1 MRVLK
6 PKNISDNEQGS
17 ALVYTLMVLLLLSL
31 LGMLVGMVT
40 VGSYKL
46 SDSNRDYTSAYYI
59 AEAGANQVKSD
70 FTKKVNTI
78 YKSSSTKEVFISN
91 VNTEINK
98 LKNTTIAFTD
108 QFNEKTSSK
117 INVTGDFD
125 TGYKIL
131 SEGTVGKRN
140 RTVETD
146 FKINWINKD
155 TGSLLPQLPDGVG
168 VVADKKVLMNYVNF
182 NGFMYINA
190 LANMS
195 VNING
200 DYKNSK
206 FYHLGNGTI
215 FEGSYYSANKKDFVK
230 VSTPFDISNYKEA
243 INTIKNDVE
252 SRRKSGPE
260 LVFSPTNRE
269 LKINDKDNYK
279 SITTGNG
286 TFTFN
291 TGGKDVTLFVNTL
304 NLTSDYGTLDITG
317 GGRLT
322 VVVKD
327 ELLVNKGNINP
338 TGTSD
343 KLNIVYLGNK
353 QLYMG
358 AHGSLKFAGNIIITN
373 ADFIGQNM
381 THTGILL
388 GAKDVTFNNGAGSN
402 GLVIAPNGKV
412 SYVGGYNLNGAV
424 VSSEFEMSNGAS
436 FTYKKIDTSN
446 FWNSGSSQG
455 DTGTGDL
462 IITSPIIE
470 PK

>member
-1 MRVLK
+1 
-6 PKNISDNEQGS
+6 
-17 ALVYTLMVLLLLSL
+17 
-31 LGMLVGMVT
+31 
-40 VGSYKL
+40 
-46 SDSNRDYTSAYYI
+46 
-59 AEAGANQVKSD
+59 D
-70 FTKKVNTI
+70 FTEKVNTI
-78 YKSSSTKEVFISN
+78 YESSPI
-91 VNTEINK
+91 TEADFNSKVKMEIDK
-98 LKNTTIAFTD
+98 LENTTITFTD

-117 INVTGDFD
+117 INVTGNFPK
-125 TGYKIL
+125 YKIL
-131 SEGTVGKRN
+131 SEGTVGKKT

-146 FKINWINKD
+146 FKIKWIEKD

-168 VVADKKVLMNYVNF
+168 VVADTKVLMNYVTF
-182 NGFMYINA
+182 NGSMYINA
-190 LANMS
+190 LANRS

-215 FEGSYYSANKKDFVK
+215 FEGSYYSANKTNFEK
-230 VSTPFDISNYKEA
+230 VSTQFDISNYKKA

-286 TFTFN
+286 TFAFN
-291 TGGKDVTLFVNTL
+291 TGGQDVTLFVNTL
-304 NLTSDYGTLDITG
+304 NLTSDNGTLDITG

-343 KLNIVYLGNK
+343 KLNIVYLGDK

-358 AHGSLKFAGNIIITN
+358 ADGSLKFAGNIIITNAN

-412 SYVGGYNLNGAV
+412 SYVGGYNLSGAV

-436 FTYKKIDTSN
+436 FTYEKIDTSN

-470 PK
+470 PN